1 MGEPHRDAVE
11 RLQEIAGEDLR
22 VARAC
27 LALRPVALRMAAFH
41 SQQAV
46 EKHLKA
52 WLVALGEPDYPLTH
66 NLSNLADLLAERGGP
81 CLRAEALDFLTR
93 FAVAP
98 RYEVAHLTQ
107 AEAEDAVAQAEQI
120 AEQAPRAVAALM
132 GEEPSSSA

>member
-1 MGEPHRDAVE
+1 MSEPHRDAVR

-22 VARAC
+22 VAHAC
-27 LALRPVALRMAAFH
+27 LGLRPPAVRMAAFH

-52 WLVALGEPDYPLTH
+52 WLLALGEPDYPLTH

-81 CLRAEALDFLTR
+81 HLPSEPLRFLTR
-93 FAVAP
+93 FAIAP

-120 AEQAPRAVAALM
+120 VEQATRAVAALM
-132 GEEPSSSA
+132 GEEPSASA